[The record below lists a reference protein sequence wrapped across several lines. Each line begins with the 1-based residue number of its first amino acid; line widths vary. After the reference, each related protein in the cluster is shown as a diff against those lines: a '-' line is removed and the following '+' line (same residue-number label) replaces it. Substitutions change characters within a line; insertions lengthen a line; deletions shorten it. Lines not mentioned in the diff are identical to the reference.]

1 MKSLYFLC
9 LTALALAGQ
18 VEAKPIS
25 KLHRRDGDKVACRNY
40 KTDFSEGLDGWVAAY
55 APDNT
60 FKQSDRGLEMYLIR
74 PDEYKD
80 PKHYKALDDGDEDG
94 RLHSKSC
101 HGFKITQHPIV
112 L

>member
-1 MKSLYFLC
+1 MKSLYLLC
-9 LTALALAGQ
+9 LTALALASQ

-25 KLHRRDGDKVACRNY
+25 KFHRRDGDKVSCRNY

-60 FKQSDRGLEMYLIR
+60 YKQTDRGLEMNLIR
-74 PDEYKD
+74 PNEYKN
-80 PKHYKALDDGDEDG
+80 PKNYKSLDGGEDG
-94 RLHSKSC
+94 RLHRKSC
-101 HGFKITQHPIV
+101 HYFKITQHPIV